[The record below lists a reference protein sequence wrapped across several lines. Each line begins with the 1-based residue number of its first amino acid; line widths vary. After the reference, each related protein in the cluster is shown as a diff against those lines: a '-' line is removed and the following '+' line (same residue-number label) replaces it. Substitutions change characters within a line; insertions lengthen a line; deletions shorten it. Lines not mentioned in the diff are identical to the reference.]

1 MNAQN
6 NTAQQLCRTETFT
19 PSEEWIDAFEAQ
31 NTQELRKRAL
41 RFARSRAR
49 VVARAGGRGDDL
61 YVSELVQDV
70 LTDTLFGVLGWDP
83 AAISLEGHVFGAIKC
98 RTKNERIRAL
108 RFRHHSL
115 DAIDASDSTTSGMAA
130 AVIAEV
136 ESSLAAGGTAAPSVE
151 SQMFSA
157 EVLEHV
163 RGLAERDAAILRIV
177 DAIAQGASAPS
188 EIMALAQMNEAT
200 YKKARLRLSRLVE
213 QLSNHV
219 LLGARRH
226 A

>member
-49 VVARAGGRGDDL
+49 MVARAGGRGDDL

-70 LTDTLFGVLGWDP
+70 LTDTLFGVLSWDP

-108 RFRHHSL
+108 RFRHQSL
-115 DAIDASDSTTSGMAA
+115 DAPS
-130 AVIAEV
+130 VIAEV
-136 ESSLAAGGTAAPSVE
+136 ESSLAADGTPVPSAE
-151 SQMFSA
+151 SLMFSA
-157 EVLEHV
+157 EVLDHL
-163 RGLAERDAAILRIV
+163 RGLAERDTVILRIV

-188 EIMALAQMNEAT
+188 EIMAVAKMNEAT